1 MIDRIKS
8 EIDYMLS
15 EELDGL
21 LWVLCAI
28 VIPFSLVFITAY
40 MDGAL

>member
-8 EIDYMLS
+8 EIEYMLTD
-15 EELDGL
+15 ELEGT

-28 VIPFSLVFITAY
+28 IIPTSLVFITAY
-40 MDGAL
+40 LDGAL